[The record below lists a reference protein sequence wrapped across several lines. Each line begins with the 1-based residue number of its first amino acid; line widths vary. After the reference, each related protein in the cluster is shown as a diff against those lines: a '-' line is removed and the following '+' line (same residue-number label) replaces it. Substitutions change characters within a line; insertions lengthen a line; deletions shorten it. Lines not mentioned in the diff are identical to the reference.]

1 MAELYDDEIVEAL
14 AKRHYDAMVAADKY
28 PENWVSWERL
38 AESERPVNET
48 LRGSILSGA
57 RADLKAAAPLIAA
70 RALEEAA
77 DAFDLDVASARFIAS
92 DGVPSVGINTNDEAR
107 KLVTDWLRARAKEGR
122 G

>member
-1 MAELYDDEIVEAL
+1 MSELITDEIEE
-14 AKRHYDAMVAADKY
+14 VAADALCG
-28 PENWVSWERL
+28 PIDL
-38 AESERPVNET
+38 
-48 LRGSILSGA
+48 A
-57 RADLKAAAPLIAA
+57 RATLEAAAPLIAA

-107 KLVTDWLRARAKEGR
+107 KLVTDWLRARAREGR